1 MPTRSAPSSSGREEG
16 RATKKV
22 KRSNS
27 TSGSG
32 STGGV
37 PPLGKFLASSE
48 KPIRDKAVA
57 SLTKFLS
64 AGKLPLKNEDEKEE
78 LLGGDLDWDKEWKP
92 DSRLDELEM
101 AKLWKGI
108 YYCFWMSDKPLVQQ
122 ALAQTLADLTLIVR
136 PKSTKPEK
144 NGRVERVKSTM
155 AFLKGFWVTVC
166 REWVGLDRLRIDK
179 FYLLIRRFIEVG
191 FKVLEREDW
200 DPKAIELY
208 NEVLTS
214 PGGPLHVESAKT
226 PHSLTFHLSDIFLD
240 ELERVSTSVSSPTVP
255 LVALLQPYMRTLTVA
270 PSSPIFARLIEK
282 LFKPL
287 LIAFFPPSTK
297 PQPRR
302 RKKDGPP
309 PPRPEYPQI
318 LEHCLEAQGEGEA
331 EGEGQ
336 TRGEVVAK
344 KVLKSLF
351 EVGGRPEVD
360 EHNRRKIYQFVAE
373 SEVDLD

>member
-1 MPTRSAPSSSGREEG
+1 MPATMRSAPSASEEG
-16 RATKKV
+16 REQPSKKI
-22 KRSNS
+22 KRSTS
-27 TSGSG
+27 TS
-32 STGGV
+32 GGV

-64 AGKLPLKNEDEKEE
+64 AGKLPLKGEEEEEE
-78 LLGGDLDWDKEWKP
+78 LLVGDLDWEKEWKP
-92 DSRLDELEM
+92 DSRLEELEM

-122 ALAQTLADLTLIVR
+122 ALAQTLADLTLVVR

-144 NGRVERVKSTM
+144 NGRVERVKSTL
-155 AFLKGFWVTVC
+155 AFLKGFWSTVC

-179 FYLLIRRFIEVG
+179 FYLLIRRFIEVS
-191 FKVLEREDW
+191 FKFLEREEW

-214 PGGPLHVESAKT
+214 AGGPLFVESPKT
-226 PHSLTFHLSDIFLD
+226 PHSLVFHLSDIFLD
-240 ELERVSTSVSSPTVP
+240 ELERVSTNVSSQSVP
-255 LVALLQPYMRTLTVA
+255 LVALLQPYMLTLTVA
-270 PSSPIFARLIEK
+270 PSSPIFSRLIENV
-282 LFKPL
+282 FKPL
-287 LIAFFPPSTK
+287 LIAFFPPPNK

-318 LEHCLEAQGEGEA
+318 LEHCAEAKGESEGNEGETVGSA
-331 EGEGQ
+331 
-336 TRGEVVAK
+336 VAK

-351 EVGGRPEVD
+351 EVGGQPGVD

-373 SEVDLD
+373 WEVDFE

>member
-1 MPTRSAPSSSGREEG
+1 MPTRPAPSTNEEERE
-16 RATKKV
+16 RAPPSKKI
-22 KRSNS
+22 KRSTS
-27 TSGSG
+27 TS
-32 STGGV
+32 GGV

-64 AGKLPLKNEDEKEE
+64 AGKLPLKGEGEED
-78 LLGGDLDWDKEWKP
+78 LLVGDLEWDKEWQP
-92 DSRLDELEM
+92 DSRLQELEM

-122 ALAQTLADLTLIVR
+122 ALAQTLADLTLVVR

-144 NGRVERVKSTM
+144 NGRVERVKSTL

-179 FYLLIRRFIEVG
+179 FYMLIRRFIEVG

-214 PGGPLHVESAKT
+214 PGGPLHVESPKT
-226 PHSLTFHLSDIFLD
+226 PHSLTFHLSDIVLD
-240 ELERVSTSVSSPTVP
+240 ELERVSTQTPSRTVP
-255 LVALLQPYMRTLTVA
+255 LVALLRPYMRTLTVA
-270 PSSPIFARLIEK
+270 PSSQIFARVIDNV
-282 LFKPL
+282 FKPL
-287 LIAFFPPSTK
+287 LTAFFPAPTK

-318 LEHCLEAQGEGEA
+318 LEHCQEARGEA
-331 EGEGQ
+331 EPVG
-336 TRGEVVAK
+336 TAAAK
-344 KVLKSLF
+344 KVLKGLF
-351 EVGGRPEVD
+351 ETGGEPDVND
-360 EHNRRKIYQFVAE
+360 HNRRKIYMFVAE
-373 SEVDLD
+373 WEVELD